1 MGAARVYASAGLAVA
16 PIAKRSILVETRLFM
31 RLLIRLLIRRLF
43 CPVVGSAGF
52 SSRDPYAVTVSCAER
67 VVCAGPATLL
77 ATRNAK
83 IAA

>member
-1 MGAARVYASAGLAVA
+1 MGVARLYASVGFAVA

-43 CPVVGSAGF
+43 WPVVGSAGF
-52 SSRDPYAVTVSCAER
+52 SSRDPYAVTVSCADR
-67 VVCAGPATLL
+67 VVCAETAALL
-77 ATRNAK
+77 AARTAK